1 MSEHPYRLH
10 RETFMSHKAAVLQL
24 ACTLLSYITQ
34 VLLLQVFQLSY
45 LQHNFF
51 SAQKSCIIFLGKVGN
66 ISDMSI
72 FTWVRKTKKLKHSL
86 YQLWVLNI
94 YQPANQR
101 EVKGGIGTGSK
112 FKFTLSQHKGG
123 VPQALSQPYCLS
135 QSSPALVKSF
145 DKRYYLQS
153 EDLQTWDFFSATV
166 NPKDSLTK
174 QRF

>member
-1 MSEHPYRLH
+1 MSEHPYHLH

-123 VPQALSQPYCLS
+123 VPQALSQPTVSHS
-135 QSSPALVKSF
+135 QVLHLLNLLTRGIIFKVKIC
-145 DKRYYLQS
+145 RL
-153 EDLQTWDFFSATV
+153 EIFSQ
-166 NPKDSLTK
+166 P
-174 QRF
+174 Q

>member
-34 VLLLQVFQLSY
+34 SQVSLLQVFQLSY

-72 FTWVRKTKKLKHSL
+72 FTRVRKTKKLKHSL
-86 YQLWVLNI
+86 YQLQVLNL

-123 VPQALSQPYCLS
+123 VPQALSQPTVSHS
-135 QSSPALVKSF
+135 QVLHLLNLLTRGIIFKVKICS
-145 DKRYYLQS
+145 L
-153 EDLQTWDFFSATV
+153 EVFFQ
-166 NPKDSLTK
+166 P
-174 QRF
+174 Q